1 MNILAQES
9 IYFSINSVFPMII
22 GVTGKYCSGKDTVAE
37 YLMTKGFFHLSL
49 SDVIREEAKKRS
61 LKPTRDNLIKIGNE
75 LRETFGHAVLAQKTI
90 ENMKPDQNHVITS
103 IRNPAEVQV
112 LKTRKDFVLINVE
125 SPEKVRF
132 SRMQS
137 RNRIGDPK
145 TYEEFM
151 AREKEEQ
158 SSDPNKQQLHK
169 TIGMASLVINNNSTL
184 ESLNKKT
191 DRMLQDWAPKL
202 QLKRPNWDEYFMQI
216 AREVASRS
224 NCIKRKVAA
233 IIVKDKRIIS
243 TGYNGTPR
251 GTKNC
256 NEGGCKRCN
265 SFAKS
270 GTGLTECRCSHGE
283 ENSIVQASYHGV
295 SLNCATLYS
304 TFSPC
309 MTCSKMII
317 NAGIKEVVFNS
328 DYPLAEDA
336 TLMLKESGVKLRQFK
351 LY

>member
-1 MNILAQES
+1 MRAQLS
-9 IYFSINSVFPMII
+9 FSMII

-37 YLMTKGFFHLSL
+37 YLMTKGFYHLSL
-49 SDVIREEAKKRS
+49 SDVIREEAKKRK
-61 LKPTRDNLIKIGNE
+61 LRPTRDNLIRIGNE

-103 IRNPAEVQV
+103 IRNPAEVLALQQ
-112 LKTRKDFVLINVE
+112 RKDFVLINVD
-125 SPEKVRF
+125 SPPKIRF
-132 SRMQS
+132 SRMQE
-137 RNRIGDPK
+137 RKREGDPDAYD
-145 TYEEFM
+145 TFL

-158 SSDPNKQQLHK
+158 SADPTKQQLHK
-169 TIGMASLVINNNSTL
+169 TVSMARVVINNSGTL
-184 ESLNKKT
+184 GDLHKKT
-191 DRMLQDWAPKL
+191 DTVLQDLAPKL
-202 QLKRPNWDEYFMQI
+202 QLKRPSWDEYFMQI

-251 GTKNC
+251 KTKNC

-265 SFAKS
+265 SFARS

-283 ENSIVQASYHGV
+283 ENAIVQASYHGV
-295 SLNCATLYS
+295 SLNGATLYS

-317 NAGIKEVVFNS
+317 NAGIAEVVFNA
-328 DYPLAEDA
+328 DYPLADDA
-336 TLMLKESGVKLRQFK
+336 TRMLKEAGVAMRQFK
-351 LY
+351 HF